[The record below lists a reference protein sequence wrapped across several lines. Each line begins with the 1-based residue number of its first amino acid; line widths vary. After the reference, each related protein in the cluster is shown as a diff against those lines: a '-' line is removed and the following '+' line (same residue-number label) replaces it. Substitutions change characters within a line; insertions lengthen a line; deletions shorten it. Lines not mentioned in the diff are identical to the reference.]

1 LVAKEMNATLKITNG
16 SALQR
21 AGELASILSSLEEQ
35 DILFI
40 DEAHRLNRSIEEI
53 IYPAMESRQLHL
65 VVGKSLA
72 SRMVSI
78 DLPAF
83 TLIAATTR
91 PNLLSSPLRSRFGA
105 IFQFE
110 YYTVDEIKT
119 IINRSADLL
128 KIEIKP
134 EAISVIAAASRL
146 TPRIAN
152 RLLKRCRDFLEVYN
166 LKNIDA
172 EIASQA
178 LKFLEIDHLGLESYE
193 RRFLNL
199 IIKKFNNRPIGLN
212 ALAAALGEDKG
223 TIEEIY
229 EPYLIKIGFLQ
240 RTPLGRIATEA
251 AREHL
256 NE

>member
-1 LVAKEMNATLKITNG
+1 MKKVKWKTNSANIDQYLRPTSWQEYVGQEKIKKSLGLILAAAKKRNETIDHLLLYGPTGLGKTTLASLVAKEMNATLKITNG

-91 PNLLSSPLRSRFGA
+91 PNLLSSLFVLASERFFNLSIIPLTRL
-105 IFQFE
+105 
-110 YYTVDEIKT
+110 KP
-119 IINRSADLL
+119 LL
-128 KIEIKP
+128 I
-134 EAISVIAAASRL
+134 VRL
-146 TPRIAN
+146 I
-152 RLLKRCRDFLEVYN
+152 C
-166 LKNIDA
+166 
-172 EIASQA
+172 
-178 LKFLEIDHLGLESYE
+178 
-193 RRFLNL
+193 
-199 IIKKFNNRPIGLN
+199 
-212 ALAAALGEDKG
+212 
-223 TIEEIY
+223 
-229 EPYLIKIGFLQ
+229 
-240 RTPLGRIATEA
+240 
-251 AREHL
+251 
-256 NE
+256 